1 MAIARQFHDKPRQ
14 LLGCFAA
21 VERRQPDR
29 LFPRIE
35 TETCEGGN
43 DAQRDPFDLLADACK
58 QEITEIG
65 MQQVDTP
72 TKHVRALTMANGCL
86 RPVHRPLV
94 SAPAFS

>member
-43 DAQRDPFDLLADACK
+43 DAQRDPFDLLADARK
-58 QEITEIG
+58 QELIEIAT
-65 MQQVDTP
+65 Q
-72 TKHVRALTMANGCL
+72 RADRLPQRLHTINSGDRQRPANK
-86 RPVHRPLV
+86 P
-94 SAPAFS
+94 S